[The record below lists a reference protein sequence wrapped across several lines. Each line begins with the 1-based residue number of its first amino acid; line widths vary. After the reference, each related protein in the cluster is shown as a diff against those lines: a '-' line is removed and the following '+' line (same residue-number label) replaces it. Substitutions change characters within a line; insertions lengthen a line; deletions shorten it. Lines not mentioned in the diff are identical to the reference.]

1 MENTLTLP
9 NEFTSYEHF
18 CGVVVNQI
26 FEEKNIT
33 DKIEEIDGE
42 SDMSRRIFVLME
54 DGREYIIRTW
64 NIHDDDDYAYVDY
77 TLYLEDTDFD
87 TVIEL

>member
-1 MENTLTLP
+1 MENITME

-18 CGVVVNQI
+18 CGVVVNKV

-33 DKIEEIDGE
+33 GNIEEIDGE
-42 SDMSRRIFVLME
+42 SDMSRRIFVVMD
-54 DGREYIIRTW
+54 DGKEYIIRTW
-64 NIHDDDDYAYVDY
+64 NIHDDDDYVYIDY
-77 TLYLEDTDFD
+77 TLFTEDTDFD